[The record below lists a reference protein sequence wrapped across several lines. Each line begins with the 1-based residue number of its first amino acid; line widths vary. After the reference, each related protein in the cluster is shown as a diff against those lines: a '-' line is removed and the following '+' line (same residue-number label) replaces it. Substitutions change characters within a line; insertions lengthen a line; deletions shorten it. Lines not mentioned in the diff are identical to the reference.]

1 MASQDDLH
9 LHGIPITDASSIAT
23 TRPSSR
29 LDVVAEEFPL
39 PPPLFGVGVE
49 DADVILRGKDDVDL
63 YAHAIMLKRA
73 SPVFASS
80 LSELVPEVPVLN
92 IDADGRTIDTL
103 LQYIYPDCRPEVG
116 QDFDAFLGVLQLA
129 VVYQVGHV
137 MQLLRKMLVQPDL
150 LHAYPIRI
158 YAAATRWR
166 FNEEADIAAEAT
178 GKLDLAQVGEKEVGN
193 ISATDLVKL
202 MARHR
207 RRKGDILEALKGWKG
222 ALCKTCQGAPGDS
235 WSMRYYVRASDE
247 IKKRPG
253 TDVIFSEEFINQEM
267 GKSNCP
273 ECDNY
278 FALSGRMKD
287 LKQAA
292 TQSMRRHSPSYSRKS
307 VQSTASA
314 YSPPLVV
321 PSTPQMEN
329 IFSEGDCILRSIDS
343 QDIRVYRRILIE
355 ASHFWK
361 HLFSLPQSQP
371 DVDPRDPES
380 AVPIVDC
387 TERGRTLK
395 LLLQLIYPVPKPQF
409 RTFAQIE
416 PVLEAAHKF
425 EMDAALQHLAGI
437 LREPHFIQLDPVRVY
452 ALACRYDLPDLARLA
467 SSFTLRSDLEQ
478 TAEESV
484 FGLSAAAFLR
494 LLQFRDTRA
503 SQITSILTERAP
515 PSPCEQCKIAWASN
529 WLRLALEEIRRRPV
543 SDVIFSL
550 SFVTKSFDVEQ
561 VRRSFDRI
569 GYHQCNNI
577 FNIADHDWLQELKKK
592 IDQLPES
599 LDP

>member
-1 MASQDDLH
+1 
-9 LHGIPITDASSIAT
+9 
-23 TRPSSR
+23 
-29 LDVVAEEFPL
+29 
-39 PPPLFGVGVE
+39 
-49 DADVILRGKDDVDL
+49 
-63 YAHAIMLKRA
+63 MLKRA

-80 LSELVPEVPVLN
+80 LSELTAEIPLIH
-92 IDADGRTIDTL
+92 IDAEGRTIDML

-116 QDFDAFLGVLQLA
+116 SDFDAFLAVLQLA

-137 MQLLRKMLVQPDL
+137 MQILRKMLVTPEMLTQF
-150 LHAYPIRI
+150 PIRI

-166 FNEEADIAAEAT
+166 FTAEAEIAAEAT
-178 GKLDLAQVGEKEVGN
+178 GRLDLARASEKEVGN

-202 MARHR
+202 MGRHV
-207 RRKGDILEALKGWKG
+207 RRKSDILEALKGWKSS
-222 ALCKTCQGAPGDS
+222 LCKTCQSMPGDS
-235 WSMRYYVRASDE
+235 WSMRYYVRAVDE
-247 IKKRPG
+247 VKKHPA
-253 TDVIFSEEFINQEM
+253 TDVIFSEEFINQET

-278 FALSGRMKD
+278 FVLSQRLKD

-292 TQSMRRHSPSYSRKS
+292 AHSMRRQSPSYSRKS
-307 VQSTASA
+307 VQSTVSTIA
-314 YSPPLVV
+314 PITPI
-321 PSTPQMEN
+321 PSTPQLEN

-355 ASHFWK
+355 ASMFWK

-371 DVDPRDPES
+371 DVDPADPES

-395 LLLQLIYPVPKPQF
+395 LLLQLIYPVPKPKF

-437 LREPHFIQLDPVRVY
+437 LREAHFIQLDPVRVY
-452 ALACRYDLPDLARLA
+452 ALACRYDLPELARLS

-484 FGLSAAAFLR
+484 FGLSAISFLR

-503 SQITSILTERAP
+503 AQITAILTERAP

-529 WLRLALEEIRRRPV
+529 WLRLALEEVCRRPV
-543 SDVIFSL
+543 SDTIFGL

-592 IDQLPES
+592 IDMLPES